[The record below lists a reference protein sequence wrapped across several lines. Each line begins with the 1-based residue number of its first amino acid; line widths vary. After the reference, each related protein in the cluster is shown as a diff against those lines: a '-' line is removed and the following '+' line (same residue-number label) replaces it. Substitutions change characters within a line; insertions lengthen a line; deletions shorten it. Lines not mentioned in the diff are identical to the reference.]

1 MHALKSESA
10 GKLEAMLSLAKAER
24 LIATT
29 PKALDVDRWILNCE
43 NGILDLSTGVLGP
56 HDPERRC
63 TRQVPAPY
71 LPGAA
76 CPRWEAFL
84 ARVVTPDVADFL
96 RRAIG
101 YALTGSVQEQCL
113 FVLYGTGANGKSVF
127 LETLRALWG
136 TYGEQAEPK
145 SFVERKTDQ
154 ISNDLA
160 RLKGARLVVATETE
174 QGARMAEALV
184 KQVTG
189 GEAIVARF
197 LRQEFFTF
205 YPEFKLSIRGTENG
219 IWRRIRLVPWEVT
232 IPSDERDQ
240 GLGEKL
246 RKELPG
252 ILAWAVRGCLEWQ
265 SGGLNPPARVL
276 AATDDYRAEMD
287 SIGGFL
293 DEQCELSPRWTI
305 PVGVLYRE
313 YVDWAEKGRE
323 KPMSKKSFSMSLQE
337 RGFRSV
343 KDGHEKTRSVA
354 GLKLRTDA
362 DGLYQPPLE
371 TPISKRNS
379 TTRPH
384 ASACSHPRFSRRA
397 GQVVCSDCGVSL

>member
-1 MHALKSESA
+1 
-10 GKLEAMLSLAKAER
+10 
-24 LIATT
+24 
-29 PKALDVDRWILNCE
+29 
-43 NGILDLSTGVLGP
+43 
-56 HDPERRC
+56 
-63 TRQVPAPY
+63 
-71 LPGAA
+71 
-76 CPRWEAFL
+76 
-84 ARVVTPDVADFL
+84 
-96 RRAIG
+96 
-101 YALTGSVQEQCL
+101 
-113 FVLYGTGANGKSVF
+113 
-127 LETLRALWG
+127 
-136 TYGEQAEPK
+136 
-145 SFVERKTDQ
+145 
-154 ISNDLA
+154 
-160 RLKGARLVVATETE
+160 
-174 QGARMAEALV
+174 
-184 KQVTG
+184 
-189 GEAIVARF
+189 
-197 LRQEFFTF
+197 
-205 YPEFKLSIRGTENG
+205 
-219 IWRRIRLVPWEVT
+219 
-232 IPSDERDQ
+232 
-240 GLGEKL
+240 
-246 RKELPG
+246 
-252 ILAWAVRGCLEWQ
+252 
-265 SGGLNPPARVL
+265 
-276 AATDDYRAEMD
+276 MD